1 MRIDAFVPKSK
12 QIRSERLF
20 HHGSVRMR
28 RISADLIREYPSHL
42 YTSVVTKRLDLCEDD
57 MFQDLH
63 FGIRML
69 RKNPSFTVV
78 AVLSLALGI
87 GVNTSV
93 FTLVYS
99 LAWRP
104 LPVKDPA
111 GIVHISQTV
120 NGDDYG
126 RRTEGVPSELSY
138 PEYVNYRDQTRSFAG
153 LAAYAEEKIT
163 LTGVEAEKINAQMVT
178 DNYFSVLGGEAA
190 LGRVFV
196 PNECRMPGACPQ
208 AVLSYAFWQ
217 RRFGSDPKVI
227 GKALTL
233 NRQPFTVVGVTAP
246 SWSGMGMTAASFFDL
261 PLIAPD
267 VWVPLIMRGQLA
279 PERDLLSNRDC
290 SCHWVVGRLKPG
302 VSLKQAQADMD
313 VAASQWDRGE
323 LVTNNQV
330 RKTKVTVMP
339 GTALN
344 FPEARD
350 FVIPFGVAL
359 LAALGLVLVVACA
372 NVSNLLLARAVAR
385 QKEIGVRLA
394 LGASRGRL
402 IRQLMTESLLLALLG
417 GGAGLLLA
425 SWAAPLFLS
434 VVPTEGLNMDLNPNW
449 TVFAYCFLVSLLTAI
464 LFGFAPALQATRLN
478 LVSMIRAEGTAISR
492 RISGSRLRN
501 LLVVIQVAVSFALLV
516 CAGLLIR
523 GVQRAQS
530 ADLGFNP
537 KNVFVLSLDLASA
550 GYDAQRAAMLNGQ
563 LTERLTALSG
573 VESVSFSGDLPF
585 SGIGMTP
592 ITLEGRQP
600 NPRLQARYRV
610 VSPHYFHTLGIPIIR
625 GRHFTEQEIQAKR
638 PYVVVSQ
645 AMAERFWPGQDP
657 IGKRFNSVYEVI
669 GVVRDTRSMNFESLD
684 GSLFYAP
691 AFAEEQSRINF
702 LLRADANQHGLP
714 VAAKEVVRS
723 LDKNVAVSVKRLE
736 EIIGRKLQPSR
747 FGAIFS
753 SALSLL
759 TLALATLGI
768 YGVIAFLVSHRTRE
782 IGIRK
787 ALGAQTSDVLGLVI
801 RQGMALVVVWLVV
814 GLMLALSLTRLIA
827 GQLYGVS
834 ATDPATF
841 AAIALSLATV
851 AFVACWIPARRA
863 AKVDPM
869 IALRCE

>member
-1 MRIDAFVPKSK
+1 
-12 QIRSERLF
+12 
-20 HHGSVRMR
+20 MR

-42 YTSVVTKRLDLCEDD
+42 YTSVVIKRLDLCEDD

-69 RKNPSFTVV
+69 RKNPSFTIV

-290 SCHWVVGRLKPG
+290 SCHLVVGRLKPG

-313 VAASQWDRGE
+313 VAASQWDQGE

-330 RKTKVTVMP
+330 RRTNVTVMP

-344 FPEARD
+344 FLEARD

-550 GYDAQRAAMLNGQ
+550 GYDAQRAAMLNGR

-573 VESVSFSGDLPF
+573 VESVSFSGALPF

-600 NPRLQARYRV
+600 NPRLQAKYRA

-801 RQGMALVVVWLVV
+801 RQGMALVVVGLVV